1 MFVNVKM
8 TCSRILNRVD
18 TGGRKGYTTICC
30 GESEPA
36 PFRNSPL
43 IIVLLKVSWEL
54 PLNCDLGRAL
64 KRLRSERGMTQK
76 DLAARVD
83 GGLDYTYIGKIERG
97 EQLPSLKI
105 LMSLGD
111 ALGVPVS
118 HFFQEESPAANSPLR
133 VAESDVKSL
142 ELHKELR
149 QLHPD
154 DIPLVV
160 EIVRVL
166 NRHRKADRKRTYQ
179 PANENL
185 PLAAEDGPT
194 YRKS

>member
-1 MFVNVKM
+1 M
-8 TCSRILNRVD
+8 
-18 TGGRKGYTTICC
+18 
-30 GESEPA
+30 
-36 PFRNSPL
+36 
-43 IIVLLKVSWEL
+43 
-54 PLNCDLGRAL
+54 NCDIGRAL
-64 KRLRSERGMTQK
+64 KRLRSDRGLTQK

-105 LMSLGD
+105 LMGLSA

-118 HFFQEESPAANSPLR
+118 HFFQDESPTENSPLR
-133 VAESDVKSL
+133 MTDSDVKSL

-160 EIVRVL
+160 DIVKVL
-166 NRHRKADRKRTYQ
+166 NRHRRTERKRTYQ
-179 PANENL
+179 PPTEAL
-185 PLAAEDGPT
+185 PLAAEDGPS

>member
-1 MFVNVKM
+1 M
-8 TCSRILNRVD
+8 
-18 TGGRKGYTTICC
+18 
-30 GESEPA
+30 
-36 PFRNSPL
+36 
-43 IIVLLKVSWEL
+43 
-54 PLNCDLGRAL
+54 NCDLGQAL
-64 KRLRSERGMTQK
+64 KRLRSERGLTQK
-76 DLAARVD
+76 DLAARVE

-105 LMSLGD
+105 LVGLSA

-118 HFFQEESPAANSPLR
+118 HFFQEESPAANSLLR
-133 VAESDVKSL
+133 AVDSDVKSL

-160 EIVRVL
+160 EIVRAL
-166 NRHRKADRKRTYQ
+166 NRHRKAERKRTYQ
-179 PANENL
+179 SDNENL

>member
-1 MFVNVKM
+1 MSLFARWVKPASLWNYR
-8 TCSRILNRVD
+8 CLSRCR
-18 TGGRKGYTTICC
+18 RK
-30 GESEPA
+30 P
-36 PFRNSPL
+36 
-43 IIVLLKVSWEL
+43 WEL
-54 PLNCDLGRAL
+54 PLSCDIGREL
-64 KRLRSERGMTQK
+64 KRLRKDRELTQK

-97 EQLPSLKI
+97 EQLPSLKM
-105 LMSLGD
+105 LMGLSA

-118 HFFQEESPAANSPLR
+118 HFFQEESPATNSPLR
-133 VAESDVKSL
+133 MADSDVKSM

-160 EIVRVL
+160 DIVRVL
-166 NRHRKADRKRTYQ
+166 NRHRKAERKRAYQ
-179 PANENL
+179 PATEAL
-185 PLAAEDGPT
+185 PLAAEDGPS